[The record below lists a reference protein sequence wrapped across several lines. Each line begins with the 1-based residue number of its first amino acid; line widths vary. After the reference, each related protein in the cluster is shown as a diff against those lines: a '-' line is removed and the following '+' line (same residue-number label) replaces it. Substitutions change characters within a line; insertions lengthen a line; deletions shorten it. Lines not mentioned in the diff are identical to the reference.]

1 MISDKKISLVIADLF
16 GNPGFPARPAGLYE
30 PLEYMMHLGGK
41 RIRPH
46 LCLLAYSLL
55 QDTFVPEVLQP
66 AAGLEIFHNFT
77 LLHDDIMDRSE
88 LRRGKA
94 TVWTRW
100 GNDQAILSGDVMCI
114 ESYSR
119 MAKAP
124 AAVLDRVLEIFS
136 RTAAQVCEG
145 QQYDMD
151 FEAAESVSMDEY
163 IHMIGLKTAVLIAA
177 SGQIGA
183 LIGGAGEEI
192 ASSIYDYG
200 YDLGLAF
207 QIADDYLDT
216 YGDEKVFG
224 KPIGGDIVN
233 NKKTW
238 LLTRAYE
245 LCGKSDER
253 KDFISMMALPCE
265 DHSQKVSKIS
275 FVKAAFNRLGVQEDA
290 KSEINRLTDRALSHV
305 KDLDGYEALKGFA
318 EALVGRVK

>member
-1 MISDKKISLVIADLF
+1 MISDKKISAVIADMF
-16 GNPGFPARPAGLYE
+16 ADSGFPTRPAGLYE
-30 PLEYMMHLGGK
+30 PLDYMMHLGGK
-41 RIRPH
+41 RLRPH

-55 QDTFVPEVLQP
+55 RDDFVPEVLQP

-77 LLHDDIMDRSE
+77 LLHDDIMDHSE

-94 TVWTRW
+94 TVWSKW
-100 GNDQAILSGDVMCI
+100 GSDQAILSGDVMCI
-114 ESYSR
+114 ESYAR

-124 AAVLDRVLEIFS
+124 AAVLDKVLDIFS

-145 QQYDMD
+145 QQYDID
-151 FEAAESVSMDEY
+151 FEAAESVTMNEY

-183 LIGGAGEEI
+183 VIGGADRDMADSLYE
-192 ASSIYDYG
+192 YG

-253 KDFISMMALPCE
+253 KDFVSMMALPCE
-265 DHSQKVSKIS
+265 TQSQKVSKIS
-275 FVKAAFNRLGVQEDA
+275 FVKAAYNRLGVQEDA
-290 KSEINRLTDRALSHV
+290 KAEIKLLTDRALSHV
-305 KDLDGYEALKGFA
+305 QGLDGYEALRRFA
-318 EALVGRVK
+318 ESLVGRVK